1 MPPYLAN
8 LFNPATY
15 LNPWSVAAGVLLIA
29 APIIIHL
36 IHRMRFKRVKWA
48 AMEFLLKAQK
58 RMKRKMIIEQLLL
71 LVLRCL
77 LMLLLGLLVA
87 KYFGFD
93 ATGTETVRTY
103 HYVILDDSPSMGDP
117 ITDDGAEQITA
128 LEKGKRTICDRI
140 GTALAAAPTE
150 QLLDVARASEP
161 DPILTAGKVS
171 TDSMATLKASMGG
184 WGLSSVR
191 SDLATLIRKGG
202 ESLNINGAETG
213 KVIHVVSDFRT
224 ADWQE
229 QSESVKKVVKELSD
243 GGVKVHFIDVAHPY
257 RSKDRKQPTAHDN
270 IGITELKPA
279 KAVVGKYEA
288 VEFTLKIK
296 NFGAAEVKD
305 IRVSIRVNGDEGK
318 GGRSV
323 GFQSIPPGQEAVEKF
338 ELNFDRAGSTDN
350 PFANKTAGNTLSE
363 DEANAMKK
371 AFERFNLVSAVVM
384 TKEAGGIDADNVRHT
399 AVEVR
404 DALPIL
410 VVDGEPD
417 RQQRKETSN
426 TLYLKKFLAS
436 SGTAYQWNDGK
447 VSDLA
452 TLDLTKY
459 SFVLLLNVPALNTDA
474 RKNVESY
481 ATNGGGVGF
490 WLGGAVKPAEYNKEL
505 YRDGEGLF
513 PAPLPP
519 DPFPAKNKEQMS
531 PEEVEADEKRVEKLK
546 YNIFQKKL
554 LVRDAQMR
562 MHPAMVGLYTD
573 ARGAVR
579 DPDELEKFYRFVT
592 VERYW
597 AIERVGKWADDK
609 SVNELMCLANEK
621 EPGFYDKDADAL
633 MRSLPVAE
641 VDAEADAADAEAAA
655 ADRDNDKPKATAA
668 RSNAETAR
676 AKAAALRK
684 VQADFRKTL
693 GGAVITTSMLAEQ
706 FDRLLSDQR
715 NEGDKD
721 EALLREFWTKA
732 DTDLKNNITR
742 LRDRMKYGYPFYLA
756 KTFGR
761 GRVTVITTTSGEAW
775 SKWPA
780 EVPGSV
786 SFIPVMKEL
795 VNYLA
800 GGGVDDTRACG
811 RPIEFLLDADGYDA
825 KVLTARVTHAGKP
838 GEAVPLGADKNAA
851 PITLGGQFD
860 PLPADTKKE
869 KLVIVGPDGKPTETE
884 VDRKTLLVRRTDT
897 ATPGV
902 YLFGLEQRRPK
913 AGGGGDF
920 VTAAEYRFAP
930 VNLDVN
936 VEGDLKRASTDDL
949 IFPNSNGR
957 PAVGVHGPDDRDWL
971 DDLKN
976 KKTDLSEMGW
986 LFLFL
991 FLVLVAEQALA
1002 VKLSYHAANDTMSE
1016 HAPSAAAAMRRSN
1029 PTEAPPPAA

>member
-15 LNPWSVAAGVLLIA
+15 FNPWSVAAGVALVA

-48 AMEFLLKAQK
+48 AMEFLLKAQR

-93 ATGTETVRTY
+93 ATGVEAKRTF
-103 HYVILDDSPSMGDP
+103 HYVVLDDSPSMGDL
-117 ITDDGAEQITA
+117 ITDDGAEAVTA

-140 GTALAAAPTE
+140 GPALAAAPTE
-150 QLLDVARASEP
+150 QLLSVARSSEP
-161 DPILTAGKVS
+161 DTPLSAGKVS
-171 TDSMATLKASMGG
+171 ADGMATLKGEMGG
-184 WGLSSVR
+184 WGVTTVR
-191 SDLATLIRKGG
+191 GDLAALVRKGG
-202 ESLNINGAETG
+202 EALNANGADTG
-213 KVIHVVSDFRT
+213 KVLHVVSDFRA

-229 QSESVKKVVKELSD
+229 QSEGVRQEVKKLSD
-243 GGVKVHFIDVAHPY
+243 GGVKVHFLDVAHPY

-270 IGITELKPA
+270 VGITELKPA

-288 VEFTLKIK
+288 VEFTLKVK

-305 IRVSIRVNGDEGK
+305 QRVSIRVNGDEAK

-323 GFQSIPPGQEAVEKF
+323 GFASIPPGQEAVEKF
-338 ELNFDRAGSTDN
+338 ELNFDRAGAADN
-350 PFANKTAGNTLSE
+350 PFAGKTAGSPLSE
-363 DEANAMKK
+363 EDANAMKK
-371 AFERFNLVSAVVM
+371 AFERFNLVTAVLM

-404 DALPIL
+404 EQLPIL
-410 VVDGEPD
+410 VIDGEPD
-417 RQQRKETSN
+417 KKEKKETSN

-436 SGTAYQWNDGK
+436 SGTAYQWNDG
-447 VSDLA
+447 VPADLA
-452 TLDLTKY
+452 TADLTKY
-459 SFVLLLNVPALNTDA
+459 SFVFLLNVPALSTEA
-474 RKNVESY
+474 RKNLEGYV
-481 ATNGGGVGF
+481 TNGGGAGF

-519 DPFPAKNKEQMS
+519 DPFPAKTREQMS
-531 PEEVEADEKRVEKLK
+531 DEEKEKDDERVNKLK

-562 MHPAMVGLYTD
+562 LHPALAGLYTD

-592 VERYW
+592 VQRYFT
-597 AIERVGKWADDK
+597 IERVGKWTEDK
-609 SVNELMCLANEK
+609 SVSELMCLANEK
-621 EPGFYDKDADAL
+621 EPGFYSNEAEALMAALPLADPAFADYKDALAKV
-633 MRSLPVAE
+633 RAE
-641 VDAEADAADAEAAA
+641 FSQTV
-655 ADRDNDKPKATAA
+655 R
-668 RSNAETAR
+668 
-676 AKAAALRK
+676 
-684 VQADFRKTL
+684 
-693 GGAVITTSMLAEQ
+693 GAVITTSMLAES

-732 DTDLKNNITR
+732 DRDLKDKVTR

-761 GRVTVITTTSGEAW
+761 GRVTLITSTAGETW
-775 SKWPA
+775 NGWPS
-780 EVPGSV
+780 EVPGNV
-786 SFIPVMKEL
+786 AYIPVMKEL

-800 GGGVDDTRACG
+800 GGGVDDTRTCG
-811 RPIEFLLDADGYDA
+811 RPVEFTLDADSYDA
-825 KVLTARVTHAGKP
+825 KVLTARVTHAART
-838 GEAVPLGADKNAA
+838 GEQVALGADKNAA
-851 PITLGGQFD
+851 PITVAGQFAA
-860 PLPADTKKE
+860 LPAVARKE
-869 KLVIVGPDGKPTETE
+869 KITVVGDDGKPVEKE
-884 VDRKTLLVRRTDT
+884 VERKTLTVSRTDT

-913 AGGGGDF
+913 AGGGGEF
-920 VTAAEYRFAP
+920 VTAAEFRFAP
-930 VNLDVN
+930 VNVDVGI
-936 VEGDLKRASTDDL
+936 EGDLKRASTDDL
-949 IFPNSNGR
+949 ILTNTANR

-971 DDLKN
+971 DELKN

-986 LFLFL
+986 MFLFL
-991 FLVLVAEQALA
+991 LLVLVAEQALA
-1002 VKLSYHAANDTMSE
+1002 VKLSYHSAADTVSE
-1016 HAPSAAAAMRRSN
+1016 HAPSAAAAMRRTN
-1029 PTEAPPPAA
+1029 PTPQGEPAA